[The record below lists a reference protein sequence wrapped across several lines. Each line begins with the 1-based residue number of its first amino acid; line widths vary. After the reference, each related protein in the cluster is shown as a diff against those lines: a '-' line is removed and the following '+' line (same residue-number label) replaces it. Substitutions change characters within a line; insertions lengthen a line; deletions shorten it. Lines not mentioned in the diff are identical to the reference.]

1 MAIRF
6 FYQDY
11 PIWPGNSGNCNGFY
25 FDSNGTICD
34 GSLLKEP
41 KIYDFQ
47 KNNNELTDGKNK
59 LTELE
64 IFEII

>member
-1 MAIRF
+1 MAIK
-6 FYQDY
+6 FYNQDY
-11 PIWPGNSGNCNGFY
+11 PIWPGNSGNSNGFY
-25 FDSNGTICD
+25 FNKDGTIYD
-34 GSLLKEP
+34 GSLFNKP

>member
-1 MAIRF
+1 M
-6 FYQDY
+6 
-11 PIWPGNSGNCNGFY
+11 PGNSGNGNGFY
-25 FDSNGTICD
+25 SNKNGTICD
-34 GSLLKEP
+34 GSLFNEP